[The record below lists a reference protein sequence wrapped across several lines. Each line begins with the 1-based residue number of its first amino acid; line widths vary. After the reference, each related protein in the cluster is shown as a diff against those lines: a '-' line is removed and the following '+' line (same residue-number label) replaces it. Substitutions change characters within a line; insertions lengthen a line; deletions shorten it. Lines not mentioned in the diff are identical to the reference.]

1 MIVDL
6 SVIDT
11 TVGGKSIFSPPAR
24 VNGRYQYR
32 QWLREQYHR
41 DQEFRQYMMVASRPA
56 SGVQDIVGPYSSELQ
71 NCLSDMRKRKSP
83 EFAK

>member
-11 TVGGKSIFSPPAR
+11 AVGRSGIFSPPAR
-24 VNGRYQYR
+24 VCGQRDYR
-32 QWLREQYHR
+32 QWLQEKFQR
-41 DQEFRQYMMVASRPA
+41 DHEFRQYMMVVSRPA
-56 SGVQDIVGPYSSELQ
+56 SGVQQIVGPYSSELK
-71 NCLSDMRKRKSP
+71 NCLSDLRNPKLS